1 MKYIYNII
9 KEYKFSLMF
18 IYLYIIIAQLLFLV
32 EPFILGKAIDGLLV
46 KNYMWL
52 GVFLVINILQNIFM
66 YKRMVYDTKVYTK
79 MYNDIIFRFLKHNK
93 DAETSVKIARTDLT
107 NYVINFLESDI
118 HYFVMALINI
128 VGSLVFIFYQHTL
141 TGFVVISCI
150 LPISLI
156 VYLFYNKIDQATRV
170 SHTHY
175 EQKTKTMETNDDTT
189 IETFYKRRARVIV
202 GMSTIQGKNW
212 ASLNIVKSIFLV
224 LALVIFTSYNFNM
237 TQGEAVAMYA
247 YINQFLISL
256 MSFPIAMEIFARM
269 KDVVNRIKI

>member
-32 EPFILGKAIDGLLV
+32 EPFVLGKAIDGLLV
-46 KNYMWL
+46 KDYLWL
-52 GVFLVINILQNIFM
+52 IIFLVIGILHNVFM
-66 YKRMVYDTKVYTK
+66 YKRMVFDTKVYTK

-107 NYVINFLESDI
+107 NYVINFLENDI

-128 VGSLVFIFYQHTL
+128 VGSLAFIFYQHTL
-141 TGFVVISCI
+141 TGIVVLTCI
-150 LPISLI
+150 LPVSLI
-156 VYLFYNKIDQATRV
+156 VYLFYNKIAQVTQV

-175 EQKTKTMETNDDTT
+175 EQKTKTMETNDDTI
-189 IETFYKRRARVIV
+189 IETFYKRRAKVII
-202 GMSTIQGKNW
+202 GMSTLQGKNW
-212 ASLNIVKSIFLV
+212 ASLNIVKTIFLV
-224 LALVIFTSYNFNM
+224 LSLIIFTGWNFNM
-237 TQGEAVAMYA
+237 TQGQAVAMYA

-269 KDVVNRIKI
+269 KDVINRIKI